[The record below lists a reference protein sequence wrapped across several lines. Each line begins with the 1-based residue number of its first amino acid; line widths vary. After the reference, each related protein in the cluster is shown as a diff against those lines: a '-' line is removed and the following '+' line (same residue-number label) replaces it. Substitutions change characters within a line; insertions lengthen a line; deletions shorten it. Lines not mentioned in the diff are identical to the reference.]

1 MKSISPYLL
10 FPGNTEKVF
19 DFYKSV
25 FDGEILALQRF
36 KDGPDA
42 DKLPDQIKD
51 KIMHI
56 SMSLGNGI
64 TLMATDDLQ
73 IKPGN
78 NIKVSIIMD
87 SKEEADKVFK
97 KLSVGGNITL
107 PLQDMP
113 WGDYFGMLTD
123 KYDIHWI
130 ISHPKN

>member
-97 KLSVGGNITL
+97 KLAVGGNITL

-123 KYDIHWI
+123 KYDIQWI